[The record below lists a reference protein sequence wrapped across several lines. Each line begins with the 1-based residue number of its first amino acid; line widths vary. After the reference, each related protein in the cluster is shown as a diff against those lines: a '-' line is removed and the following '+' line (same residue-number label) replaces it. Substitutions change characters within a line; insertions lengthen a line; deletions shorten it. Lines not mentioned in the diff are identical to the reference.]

1 MEKFYTCKYDRA
13 FKEVFMKEE
22 NKDILE
28 KVLETVLGVKIE
40 KIRFLN
46 LESNLKV

>member
-22 NKDILE
+22 NKDILSC
-28 KVLETVLGVKIE
+28 VLETI
-40 KIRFLN
+40 LN
-46 LESNLKV
+46 VEIK